1 MIGCHKAVQLIH
13 MEVLGE
19 RGVEGFAC
27 DLTVMVTD
35 GNAGLE
41 DMSIASV
48 GERRVADGTGCNHF

>member
-1 MIGCHKAVQLIH
+1 